1 MISKAL
7 SQSEQDTLLIFVN
20 RMGYGYNEGSVTTD
34 GVVCYINGE
43 RVIYNPF
50 RDVGQ
55 AFSLLVDVVVDDPFA
70 EAEITFGDNQFCLDL
85 CYTTV
90 VGSTDYEPQQK
101 RWTICQLICEAVLKH
116 LLKDRNVA

>member
-1 MISKAL
+1 MINKAL
-7 SQSEQDTLLIFVN
+7 SQSEQDSLLIFVK
-20 RMGYGYNEGSVTTD
+20 RGGYDCVDGSVTPV
-34 GVVCYINGE
+34 GVACCINGE
-43 RVIYNPF
+43 HVIYNPF

-101 RWTICQLICEAVLKH
+101 RWAICQLICEAVLKQ